1 MNTIAVHPTGVIL
14 GVAVVAAITAT
25 IYWMLHPPQ
34 TRADVEAKQA
44 ETVLQKMV
52 GSIIVVFSED
62 IHSEHMMVLAARL
75 ARRGRADLLAV
86 YLIEV
91 PLILPE
97 GAEMPEEDRAG
108 FDMLATAE
116 VIAQH
121 HDVQLRTEV
130 LHARSVSGGV
140 LDLAKRENANL
151 IVLGSYREGKYSGAP
166 LGRAIEEI
174 ATRAKCDVLIGV
186 PGAYGTLLKDQP
198 VDEDDAAVSRGPAA
212 SARPPR

>member
-1 MNTIAVHPTGVIL
+1 MNTIAVHPTGVVIAL
-14 GVAVVAAITAT
+14 LVVVAVAST

-44 ETVLQKMV
+44 ETVLKKMV
-52 GSIIVVFSED
+52 GSIIVVFSEE

-75 ARRGRADLLAV
+75 AHRGSADLLAV
-86 YLIEV
+86 YVIEV

-97 GAEMPEEDRAG
+97 GAEMPDEDRSG

-121 HDVQLRTEV
+121 QDVHLRTNV
-130 LHARSVSGGV
+130 LHARSVSAGV

-151 IVLGSYREGKYSGAP
+151 IVLGSYREGKYTGAP

-186 PGAYGTLLKDQP
+186 PGAYGTLLKDEANDVADGP
-198 VDEDDAAVSRGPAA
+198 TRGSAA
-212 SARPPR
+212 SVAPPR

>member
-1 MNTIAVHPTGVIL
+1 MNTIAVHPTGVVIGL
-14 GVAVVAAITAT
+14 LVVVAVTST

-44 ETVLQKMV
+44 ETVLKKMV

-86 YLIEV
+86 YVIEV

-97 GAEMPEEDRAG
+97 GAEMPDEDRAG

-121 HDVQLRTEV
+121 QDVHLRTDV
-130 LHARSVSGGV
+130 LHARSVSAGV

-151 IVLGSYREGKYSGAP
+151 IVLGSYREGKYTGAP

-186 PGAYGTLLKDQP
+186 PGAYGTLLKDEANDVADGP
-198 VDEDDAAVSRGPAA
+198 TRGSPASVA
-212 SARPPR
+212 PPR

>member
-1 MNTIAVHPTGVIL
+1 MSTHTIAVHPTGVIL
-14 GVAVVAAITAT
+14 GLLVVLAITAT

-44 ETVLQKMV
+44 ETVLKKMV

-75 ARRGRADLLAV
+75 ARRGSADLLAV
-86 YLIEV
+86 YVIEV
-91 PLILPE
+91 PLILAE
-97 GAEMPEEDRAG
+97 GADMPDEDRAG

-121 HDVQLRTEV
+121 HDVHLRTQV

-186 PGAYGTLLKDQP
+186 PGAYGTLLKDEP
-198 VDEDDAAVSRGPAA
+198 GDEDEVTKGSGA
-212 SARPPR
+212 SVRPPR